1 MQRPQAAPPKPL
13 NRQPRAE
20 RRIRMPK
27 LNAGAVS
34 IDYELRGVG
43 PPLLMIN
50 GFRRSRVVWADG
62 VLKPLAERF
71 QLVLM
76 DNRGTGL
83 SDKPLDGYSIEA
95 FADDCAGVI
104 AALGLPRAH
113 VFGVSMGGM
122 IAQRLATRHPQKV
135 LGLALGC
142 TNCGRGGSVPP
153 EKRIGDLLRLMP
165 NATMDAREVARRQEE
180 AYYMPGFR
188 ESQRA
193 VIEGLYDLVNQNPT
207 PPHAVQGHLKA
218 IDAFDACA
226 DLPRIKAP
234 TLVITGEG
242 DALIPAENSR
252 LIASRI
258 PGAQLV
264 LLPDAAH
271 FFWIEK
277 PQETADALIRFFAQ
291 A

>member
-1 MQRPQAAPPKPL
+1 
-13 NRQPRAE
+13 
-20 RRIRMPK
+20 MPT

-34 IDYELRGVG
+34 IDYELRGEG

-50 GFRRSRVVWADG
+50 GFRRSRVVWLEG

-71 QLVLM
+71 QLILM
-76 DNRGTGL
+76 DNRGTGQ
-83 SDKPLDGYSIEA
+83 SDKPRDGYSIEA

-104 AALGLPRAH
+104 AGLGLPRAH

-122 IAQRLATRHPQKV
+122 IGQRLATRHPQKV
-135 LGLALGC
+135 HGLALGC
-142 TNCGRGGSVPP
+142 TFCGRGGSILP
-153 EKRIGDLLRLMP
+153 EKRIGELLRLVP
-165 NATMDAREVARRQEE
+165 NDTIDAREVARRQEE
-180 AYYMPGFR
+180 VYYMPRFR
-188 ESQRA
+188 NSQRT

-218 IDAFDACA
+218 IEAFDACA

-234 TLVITGEG
+234 TLVISG
-242 DALIPAENSR
+242 DGDPLMPAENSR
-252 LIASRI
+252 LIAGRI

-264 LLPDAAH
+264 LLPDASH

-277 PQETADALIRFFAQ
+277 PRETADALIRFFGKLA
-291 A
+291 

>member
-1 MQRPQAAPPKPL
+1 
-13 NRQPRAE
+13 
-20 RRIRMPK
+20 MPM

-34 IDYELRGVG
+34 IAYELRGEG

-50 GFRRSRVVWADG
+50 GFRRSRVVWLEG
-62 VLKPLAERF
+62 VLKPLAEHF
-71 QLVLM
+71 QLILM
-76 DNRGTGL
+76 DNRGTGH
-83 SDKPLDGYSIEA
+83 SDKPEDGYSIEA

-104 AALGLPRAH
+104 AGLGLPSAH

-122 IAQRLATRHPQKV
+122 IAQRLATRHPDKV
-135 LGLALGC
+135 HGLALGC
-142 TNCGRGGSVPP
+142 TNCGRGSIAP
-153 EKRIGDLLRLMP
+153 EKRIGELLRMQP
-165 NATMDAREVARRQEE
+165 DASMDAREVARRQEE

-188 ESQRA
+188 ASQRA
-193 VIEGLYDLVNQNPT
+193 LIDGLFDLVNQNPT
-207 PPHAVQGHLKA
+207 PVHAVKGHLKA

-226 DLPRIKAP
+226 DLSRIKAP

-242 DALIPAENSR
+242 DPLIPAENSR

-264 LLPDAAH
+264 LLADASH

-277 PQETADALIRFFAQ
+277 PQETAEALTRFFTQ

>member
-1 MQRPQAAPPKPL
+1 
-13 NRQPRAE
+13 
-20 RRIRMPK
+20 MPK

-34 IDYELRGVG
+34 IDYELRGEG

-50 GFRRSRVVWADG
+50 GFRRSRVVWLDG

-71 QLVLM
+71 RLILM
-76 DNRGTGL
+76 DNRGTGQ
-83 SDKPLDGYSIEA
+83 SDKPQDGYSIEA

-104 AALGLPRAH
+104 AGLGLARAH

-135 LGLALGC
+135 HGLALGC
-142 TNCGRGGSVPP
+142 TNCGRGGSILP
-153 EKRIGDLLRLMP
+153 EKRIGELLRLVP
-165 NATMDAREVARRQEE
+165 SAAMDAREVARRQEE

-188 ESQRA
+188 SGQRA

-218 IDAFDACA
+218 IDGFDACA
-226 DLPRIKAP
+226 DLPLIKAP
-234 TLVITGEG
+234 TLVIAGAG
-242 DALIPAENSR
+242 DPLIPAENSR
-252 LIASRI
+252 LIAGRI

-264 LLPDAAH
+264 LLPDASH
-271 FFWIEK
+271 FFWIEQ
-277 PQETADALIRFFAQ
+277 PQETAAALIRFFGGLS
-291 A
+291 